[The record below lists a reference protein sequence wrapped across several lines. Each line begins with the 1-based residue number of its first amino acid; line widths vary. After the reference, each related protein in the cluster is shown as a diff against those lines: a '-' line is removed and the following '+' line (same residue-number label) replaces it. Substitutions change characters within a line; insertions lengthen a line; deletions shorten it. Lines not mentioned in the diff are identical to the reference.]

1 MTSDGITDYKRHIK
15 EEGFNANFRSGEG
28 VSLPGQDWT
37 GSTVEGV
44 WSLRAL

>member
-1 MTSDGITDYKRHIK
+1 MTSDGITDYRRHQ
-15 EEGFNANFRSGEG
+15 GGRFNANFRSGEG